1 MAASVYKWSII
12 PLVAIILMAARP
24 AIVHPFHVSVIEI
37 NHNAVDKTLE
47 ISCKIFTDDFEKILA
62 KNYKAKVDLINPP
75 NKAAMDS
82 LVKKYL
88 FSHLSIKV
96 NGKPV
101 LFSYLG
107 FENDK
112 EAAYSYIEVQ
122 NVPVVN
128 KLEVTTDIMY
138 DQFDDQMNIMHVTV
152 NENRKS
158 SKLNFPDAGAVFI
171 F

>member
-1 MAASVYKWSII
+1 MRRFITCLFLALGLSVTSFAQNIYNNPNSNHGNKFEQMGGTLPTPNEYRTASGAPGPRYWQQ
-12 PLVAIILMAARP
+12 R
-24 AIVHPFHVSVIEI
+24 
-37 NHNAVDKTLE
+37 VDYDIKCEL
-47 ISCKIFTDDFEKILA
+47 DEK
-62 KNYKAKVDLINPP
+62 N
-75 NKAAMDS
+75 
-82 LVKKYL
+82 L

-152 NENRKS
+152 NGNRKS

>member
-1 MAASVYKWSII
+1 
-12 PLVAIILMAARP
+12 
-24 AIVHPFHVSVIEI
+24 
-37 NHNAVDKTLE
+37 
-47 ISCKIFTDDFEKILA
+47 
-62 KNYKAKVDLINPP
+62 
-75 NKAAMDS
+75 MDS

-88 FSHLSIKV
+88 FSHLSIKA

-112 EAAYSYIEVQ
+112 EAAYSYIEVE
-122 NVPVVN
+122 NVPAVN

-138 DQFDDQMNIMHVTV
+138 DQFEDQMNIMHVTV
-152 NENRKS
+152 NGNRKS
-158 SKLNFPDAGAVFI
+158 SKLNFPDAAAVFI